1 MSRRWN
7 NLYQRPS
14 KRDDLPLS
22 AKELI
27 IFPARQSG
35 EAFVQLRG
43 TNYLTRLCLFLSLCL
58 FVLGS
63 SPSSSVSFSHF
74 LLSNSGSR
82 KKYLY
87 FFWGGKTNDALRIL
101 TVSIDSLLSM
111 ICIKIA
117 CYISV
122 CIIIDTSDM
131 KIRESKRSIFFAALC
146 I

>member
-35 EAFVQLRG
+35 GAFVQLRG

-58 FVLGS
+58 FVLES

-87 FFWGGKTNDALRIL
+87 FFLGGKTNDALRIL
-101 TVSIDSLLSM
+101 TVSIDSLLR
-111 ICIKIA
+111 IKIA

-131 KIRESKRSIFFAALC
+131 KIRESKRGIFFAALC